1 MNPLTFSF
9 DIGYASIGWSV
20 IEASQDA
27 FPQVI
32 GTGVVLFPSD
42 DCLASERRENRRMRR
57 TIRARRARIERMGR
71 ILEHYGVITPEERMM
86 PGAPLPFLLAA
97 RALRGLAVLSP
108 LELWNVLRWYAHNR
122 GYDGNSSWSSQEDAE
137 ETKRVKIANE
147 MMAEKGTKT
156 MAETVCAILELDP
169 ADPAAHIRMAEMKSP
184 NYKRDCQMAFPRTVV
199 EREVRAIC
207 ESCTCLPDTVRALIL
222 DEVGPRREALKEAGV
237 QLPLRYIGSV
247 LFGQLRPRFDNRIIE
262 RCPITWAQVYK
273 QALEKETPGTPEQNM
288 ARAKKEADKLAKVPK
303 ADCREFYEYRFARIL
318 ANIRAAD
325 APLSAEQR
333 AALWKR
339 AQKKRRFT
347 KAEFIEAVEE
357 LVAGAP
363 HNLRNYF
370 QIVPESEKALIF
382 HPMKDEDK
390 ASGRAPYARPVLR
403 QVVAEVLRGED
414 PTRPAASPEHPEGE
428 SKAAD
433 GILYCLQDP
442 ESEVNIIQAQRS
454 IDEQTNNPLVRHRL
468 LIFERLL
475 RDMVKKY
482 AAGDASRVARCVVE
496 VAREVRT
503 YAGKGSTEIEK
514 EENLKLKGFHDA
526 VKYLQKVKKEAPEC
540 KLTINAKLI
549 KKCRIA
555 MDMNWRCPYTGK
567 EYSACDLPGMDLEHI
582 IPYSAR
588 ETNALSA
595 LTLTW
600 PEVNKMKGDRT
611 GLEFIKQYG
620 GQAVAGKDNLS
631 IRTIKDYKEWV
642 KELKPQKPRNG
653 DKKLSDD
660 DKRRRLRKRL
670 FLVEKKP
677 SKTEKGFTLGQLTQS
692 SQLMRMAA
700 QTAKRHIPQA
710 KVAMIPGRIT
720 AETRKAWKLMG
731 ILGHPNLVP
740 EINEEMDKE
749 SIRSITHLHHAID
762 ACTLGLIPLL
772 IPGGTNGAVWAAML
786 KRRIPTAQA
795 DELRTQSKLFAFS
808 NKDGMAQLH
817 LRDLPESVKDSIS
830 RALQEKRVVQ
840 HIPADMSGAKLDTQY
855 KGIIKIKDREVYLRQ
870 RDSKKDKIEN
880 KDLPVVII
888 SGSESKIYHDT
899 DDCKTT
905 IKSLKKE
912 KPNQRI
918 TILKKSTLIHIPCHN
933 DPKRNGIWRVV
944 GIEGNAE
951 QDILL
956 ELSRSE
962 GVDDGTRNWQGVGLN
977 TLIQSGMEVAS
988 CVKASAIAG
997 LNSAKLQKIKAALE
1011 TNKNFGIAIIGNK
1024 MEVIR
1029 HIAVY
1034 KTLSRLRKENPGQK
1048 MTVLKKGMLIRLS
1061 HQKTKIT
1068 KDGGEIDRNGI
1079 WRVVGI
1085 TDDAK
1090 QGVLLDLS
1098 RPERISNRDWNWRN
1112 VRILTLIRTGME
1124 IVPTSYIGS

>member
-20 IEASQDA
+20 IEAPQNA

-32 GTGVVLFPSD
+32 GTGVVLFPSE
-42 DCLASERRENRRMRR
+42 DCLASKRRDNRRMRR

-71 ILEHYGVITPEERMM
+71 ILEHYGVISAEERMQ

-97 RALRGLAVLSP
+97 RALRGLAILSP

-122 GYDGNSSWSSQEDAE
+122 GYDGNSSWSSQEDDE
-137 ETKRVKIANE
+137 ETKRVEIAKE
-147 MMAEKGTKT
+147 MMQEKGTKT
-156 MAETVCAILELDP
+156 MAETICAILKLDP
-169 ADPAAHIRMAEMKSP
+169 ADPAAHIKMVEEETP
-184 NYKRDCQMAFPRTVV
+184 NYKKDYQMAFPRTVV
-199 EREVRAIC
+199 EREVRTIC
-207 ESCTCLPDTVRALIL
+207 ESCACLPDTVRALIL
-222 DEVGPRREALKEAGV
+222 DEVSPQREVLKEAGV
-237 QLPLRYIGSV
+237 QLPLRHIGSV

-262 RCPITWAQVYK
+262 RCPITWAQVYI
-273 QALEKETPGTPEQNM
+273 QTLEKETSGTPEQNI

-303 ADCREFYEYRFARIL
+303 ADCREFYEYRFARTL
-318 ANIRAAD
+318 ANIRAANK
-325 APLSAEQR
+325 PLSAEQR
-333 AALWKR
+333 ATLWQQ
-339 AQKKRRFT
+339 AQEKRRFT
-347 KAEFIEAVEE
+347 KTEFIEMVEE
-357 LVAGAP
+357 LVSGAP

-370 QIVPESEKALIF
+370 QIVPESEKALCF
-382 HPMKDEDK
+382 HPMRKEEK

-414 PTRPAASPEHPEGE
+414 PTRPAASLEHPEGE
-428 SKAAD
+428 HKAAD

-442 ESEVNIIQAQRS
+442 EAEVNKIQGQRN

-482 AAGDASRVARCVVE
+482 AAGDTSRVERCVVE

-503 YAGKGSTEIEK
+503 YAGKDSKEIEK

-526 VKYLQKVKKEAPEC
+526 VKHLKKEAP
-540 KLTINAKLI
+540 KLTISAKLI

-555 MDMNWRCPYTGK
+555 MDMNWKCPYTGK
-567 EYSACDLPGMDLEHI
+567 EYGAYNLPGMDLEHI
-582 IPYSAR
+582 IPYSVR

-620 GQAVAGKDNLS
+620 GQAVAGKNLS
-631 IRTIKDYKEWV
+631 ILTETRYKDLV
-642 KELKPQKPRNG
+642 KALKAKG
-653 DKKLSDD
+653 TGDD
-660 DKRRRLRKRL
+660 DKRRHLRKRL

-677 SKTEKGFTLGQLTQS
+677 SKTEKSFTLGQLTQS

-700 QTAKRHIPQA
+700 QAAKRHIPQA

-772 IPGGTNGAVWAAML
+772 IPCGTNGAVWAAML
-786 KRRIPTAQA
+786 KRRIPAAQA
-795 DELRTQSKLFAFS
+795 DEIRTQSKLFAFS
-808 NKDGMAQLH
+808 NKDGMMQLH
-817 LRDLPESVKDSIS
+817 LHDLPESVKDSIS

-840 HIPADMSGAKLDTQY
+840 HIPADMSGAKLEQQY
-855 KGIIKIKDREVYLRQ
+855 KGVV
-870 RDSKKDKIEN
+870 KIEN
-880 KDLPVVII
+880 GIVYFKNLDKGKV
-888 SGSESKIYHDT
+888 SGFAGIYSD
-899 DDCKTT
+899 K
-905 IKSLKKE
+905 LK
-912 KPNQRI
+912 R
-918 TILKKSTLIHIPCHN
+918 
-933 DPKRNGIWRVV
+933 
-944 GIEGNAE
+944 
-951 QDILL
+951 
-956 ELSRSE
+956 
-962 GVDDGTRNWQGVGLN
+962 
-977 TLIQSGMEVAS
+977 
-988 CVKASAIAG
+988 
-997 LNSAKLQKIKAALE
+997 IKAALKV
-1011 TNKNFGIAIIGNK
+1011 NDNFGIAIIGNK
-1024 MEVIR
+1024 VETIR

-1034 KTLSRLRKENPGQK
+1034 KTLSRLRKENPGHK
-1048 MTVLKKGMLIRLS
+1048 MTILKKGMLIRLS
-1061 HQKTKIT
+1061 HHKVKIT
-1068 KDGGEIDRNGI
+1068 KDGEKIDRNGI

-1085 TDDAK
+1085 TDNAK

-1098 RPERISNRDWNWRN
+1098 RPERISNRNCNWCN

>member
-27 FPQVI
+27 FPQVM

-57 TIRARRARIERMGR
+57 TIRARRARIERIGR

-184 NYKRDCQMAFPRTVV
+184 NYKRDYQMAFPRTVV

-273 QALEKETPGTPEQNM
+273 QTLEKEASGTPEQNM

-325 APLSAEQR
+325 KPLSAEQR
-333 AALWKR
+333 AALWQR

-347 KAEFIEAVEE
+347 EAEFIEAVEE

-414 PTRPAASPEHPEGE
+414 PTRPAVSPEHPEGE

-503 YAGKGSTEIEK
+503 YAGKGSKEIEK
-514 EENLKLKGFHDA
+514 EEGLKLKGFHDA
-526 VKYLQKVKKEAPEC
+526 VKYLKEKAPE
-540 KLTINAKLI
+540 LTINAKLI

-555 MDMNWRCPYTGK
+555 MDMKWRCPYTGK
-567 EYSACDLPGMDLEHI
+567 EYSAYDLPGMDLEHI

-620 GQAVAGKDNLS
+620 GQAVAGKNLS
-631 IRTIKDYKEWV
+631 ILTETRYKDLV
-642 KELKPQKPRNG
+642 KALKAKG
-653 DKKLSDD
+653 TGDD

-772 IPGGTNGAVWAAML
+772 IPGGTNGAVWVAML

-855 KGIIKIKDREVYLRQ
+855 KGIA
-870 RDSKKDKIEN
+870 KIEN
-880 KDLPVVII
+880 GIFHFKNLDKGKI
-888 SGSESKIYHDT
+888 SGFAGIYSD
-899 DDCKTT
+899 K
-905 IKSLKKE
+905 LK
-912 KPNQRI
+912 R
-918 TILKKSTLIHIPCHN
+918 
-933 DPKRNGIWRVV
+933 
-944 GIEGNAE
+944 
-951 QDILL
+951 
-956 ELSRSE
+956 
-962 GVDDGTRNWQGVGLN
+962 
-977 TLIQSGMEVAS
+977 
-988 CVKASAIAG
+988 
-997 LNSAKLQKIKAALE
+997 IKAALKV
-1011 TNKNFGIAIIGNK
+1011 NDNFGIAIIGNK
-1024 MEVIR
+1024 VEMIR

-1034 KTLSRLRKENPGQK
+1034 KTLSRLRKENQGQK
-1048 MTVLKKGMLIRLS
+1048 MTILRKGMLIRLS

-1068 KDGGEIDRNGI
+1068 KDGKEIDRNGI

-1090 QGVLLDLS
+1090 QGVVLNLS
-1098 RPERISNRDWNWRN
+1098 RPERISNINRNWRN
-1112 VRILTLIRTGME
+1112 VSILTLIRTGME